1 MEPTETAVVAETK
14 DVSEITECGCV
25 SKTTK
30 IRKPGL
36 GFTNML
42 AIYLVLLLTLGL
54 AMAFYL
60 AKLSILYNYMGQLLC
75 FTVVFTPL
83 GTAISLVLGKIVD
96 KSRAENTSG
105 DGTGIKYAQAAATG
119 FQQTAEIYETVC
131 TESETSQPT
140 I

>member
-1 MEPTETAVVAETK
+1 MAAPEIEVATTGEENVQKSGGASVT
-14 DVSEITECGCV
+14 
-25 SKTTK
+25 KTTK
-30 IRKPGL
+30 LRKRKM

-54 AMAFYL
+54 GMAFYL
-60 AKLSILYNYMGQLLC
+60 AKLSIMYNYMGQLLC

-96 KSRAENTSG
+96 KSKAENSSG
-105 DGTGIKYAQAAATG
+105 DGTGIKFAQAAAAG
-119 FQQTAEIYETVC
+119 FQDFETI
-131 TESETSQPT
+131 SETSIPSQPE